1 MSELI
6 SGKTPRAGWESVL
19 FLVTAPTEEMTM
31 KAVVAPPGI
40 YAALSTH
47 GSIFIPVLKDSK
59 RITSAS
65 FEEHMQGIRLHV
77 CPDPSQ

>member
-6 SGKTPRAGWESVL
+6 SGKTPRAGWEPVL

-47 GSIFIPVLKDSK
+47 GSIFRPVSSVLH
-59 RITSAS
+59 TSAKR
-65 FEEHMQGIRLHV
+65 FKKNNKRKF
-77 CPDPSQ
+77 